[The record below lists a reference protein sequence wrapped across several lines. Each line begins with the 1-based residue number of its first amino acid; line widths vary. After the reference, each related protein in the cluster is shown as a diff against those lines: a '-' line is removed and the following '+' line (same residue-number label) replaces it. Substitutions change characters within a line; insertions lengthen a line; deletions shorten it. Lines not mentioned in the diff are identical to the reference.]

1 MKGLTLSNILLCRVD
16 DRLIHGQ
23 VGIIWTRFIKADY
36 IIVVDDEVALD
47 PMQQLVLSMN
57 VPQGVKALYYPVEN
71 AAGEISKLPENSR
84 IILITGNLEN
94 IMKLIDKGLLIGHLN
109 IGNMPYEKGKTA
121 VTSSVYVNQKDI
133 DNFKKLKKMDI
144 SCELRRV
151 PFEPDKNIFALL
163 NI

>member
-1 MKGLTLSNILLCRVD
+1 MNNILLCRVD

-23 VGIIWTRFIKADY
+23 VGIIWTRFIKADH

-57 VPQGVKALYYPVEN
+57 VPQGIKALYFPVES
-71 AAGEISKLPENSR
+71 AAGEINKLPETSR
-84 IILITGNLEN
+84 IILITGKLEN
-94 IMKLIDKGLLIGHLN
+94 IIELIDKGLLIDHLN

-121 VTSSVYVNQKDI
+121 VTSSVFVNQKDI
-133 DNFKKLKKMDI
+133 DNFKKLKKMGI

-151 PFEPDKNIFALL
+151 PYEPDKDIFALL